1 LTRRAILLISAIIVA
16 ALGTTLV
23 FLYVSKANDRAL
35 ANQNP
40 VRVLVAKSQ
49 ISPGTTI
56 DQAAAAGAL
65 EERSMPKASVVQGAL
80 SDVVAIKG
88 EVALTTIY
96 PGQQIV
102 TTLFGATAAAAG
114 TSDLAIP
121 QGDIALSMQFGDPA
135 RVAGFVQPGSHVAV
149 FLTASGTAS
158 GSNTNGN
165 DFTRILLP
173 DALIVAVGP
182 TTITPPQNGAAVNP
196 EQLPRAILT
205 LALPQRDAQKLVYG
219 STKGALY
226 LGLLDDKSKISRG
239 TVTSLA
245 NLFK

>member
-1 LTRRAILLISAIIVA
+1 MSRRALLLVSAVVVA

-35 ANQNP
+35 ANQEP
-40 VRVLVAKSQ
+40 VSVLVAKAQ
-49 ISPGTTI
+49 ISAGTTI
-56 DQAAAAGAL
+56 EQAQSSGSI
-65 EERSMPKASVVQGAL
+65 EERSMPKASVVDGAL
-80 SDVVAIKG
+80 SNVDAIKDQ
-88 EVALTTIY
+88 VALTTIY

-102 TTLFGATAAAAG
+102 STLFGATAAADN

-121 QGDIALSMQFGDPA
+121 QGDIAISYQFADPA

-149 FLTASGTAS
+149 FLTASTAG
-158 GSNTNGN
+158 GSATNGQ
-165 DFTRILLP
+165 DFTRVLLP
-173 DALIVAVGP
+173 KALVVAVGP
-182 TTITPPQNGAAVNP
+182 TTISPPQDASQANL

-205 LALPQRDAQKLVYG
+205 LALSQTDAQKLVYG

-226 LGLLDDKSKISRG
+226 LGLLNDKSDISRG
-239 TVTSLA
+239 AVTSLN

>member
-1 LTRRAILLISAIIVA
+1 MSRRALLLVSAVVVA

-35 ANQNP
+35 ANQEP
-40 VRVLVAKSQ
+40 VSVLVAKAQ
-49 ISPGTTI
+49 ISAGTTI
-56 DQAAAAGAL
+56 GQAQSSGSI
-65 EERSMPKASVVQGAL
+65 EERSMPKASVVDGAL
-80 SDVVAIKG
+80 SNVDAIKDQ
-88 EVALTTIY
+88 VALTTIY

-102 TTLFGATAAAAG
+102 STLFGATAAADN

-121 QGDIALSMQFGDPA
+121 QGDIAISYQFADPA

-149 FLTASGTAS
+149 FLTASTAG
-158 GSNTNGN
+158 GSATNGQ
-165 DFTRILLP
+165 DFTRVLLP
-173 DALIVAVGP
+173 KALVVAVGP
-182 TTITPPQNGAAVNP
+182 TTISPPQDASQANL

-205 LALPQRDAQKLVYG
+205 LALSQTDAQKLVYG

-226 LGLLDDKSKISRG
+226 LGLLNDKSDISRG
-239 TVTSLA
+239 AVTSLN